1 MCPKFFGAVDNF
13 GKSYEN
19 KLRSTLDQWFKLVHL
34 NAQPEIQILNWFYP
48 WHEWCGKCN
57 CLKPHKS
64 SWYQEFFARF
74 ALSLSFDRV
83 VKLAARNIF
92 QVKELQE
99 WNWYKDYLL
108 YRMKFWQKTITF
120 IKFWVWFDFFF
131 FSSHAVKLKFCIII
145 FQVLK
150 VISCKK
156 KKNTIF
162 P

>member
-1 MCPKFFGAVDNF
+1 MSQFFVGSDLF
-13 GKSYEN
+13 D
-19 KLRSTLDQWFKLVHL
+19 TLL
-34 NAQPEIQILNWFYP
+34 NAKPEIQILNWLYP

-108 YRMKFWQKTITF
+108 YRMKFWQKNYYLYQILGL
-120 IKFWVWFDFFF
+120 IWFLFLFQSCGQVEILYHN
-131 FSSHAVKLKFCIII
+131 FSSFEGHFLQKEEDYRISLISIRVHKL
-145 FQVLK
+145 
-150 VISCKK
+150 
-156 KKNTIF
+156 N
-162 P
+162 